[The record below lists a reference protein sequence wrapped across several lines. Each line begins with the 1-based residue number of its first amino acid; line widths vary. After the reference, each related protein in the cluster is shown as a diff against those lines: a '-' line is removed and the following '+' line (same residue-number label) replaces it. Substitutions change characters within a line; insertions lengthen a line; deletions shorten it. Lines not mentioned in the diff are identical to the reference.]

1 MSYVLRVSLTF
12 IVDYEGVRCS
22 CQVAIISHCQVKLVQ
37 CWGGACHMQSTDYQ
51 YWTSHL
57 VNATEVVHMLT
68 LSGPLHSLDKF
79 KVSTVQ
85 SRGHQ
90 CNTLIY
96 NPYLKY
102 YNSETEHKM

>member
-1 MSYVLRVSLTF
+1 MLCLLTGF
-12 IVDYEGVRCS
+12 IHDVFWYILLS
-22 CQVAIISHCQVKLVQ
+22 CISILVEFTVTIK
-37 CWGGACHMQSTDYQ
+37 S
-51 YWTSHL
+51 TSHL